1 MFLYLQVSKLIEY
14 AKQYILNLI
23 KMLTHTPQ
31 CLARDYNVPGSC
43 QTSDEECYHQIVAW
57 SPMVRLP
64 PQPK

>member
-1 MFLYLQVSKLIEY
+1 
-14 AKQYILNLI
+14 
-23 KMLTHTPQ
+23 MLTHTPQ

-64 PQPK
+64 PQPKWLREDGGCSQKY